1 MDLDVVGSDEDVAL
15 IDQDDIS
22 NYNPEN
28 ILPESPEVIGRI
40 RKWLE
45 PTAYDLESGEYRRH
59 LASHL
64 DGTGQWLLDAPTY
77 QQWHDSSDYGLL
89 WVKGIPGSGKSVFA
103 ATLAHELAKEGHP
116 VLLFFFRQIIDAN
129 HQPIN
134 LLHDWLEQIV
144 SYSPPLQRD
153 LKDFVDDRNYRQK
166 ELKSLGMD
174 ALWTHLKTALAH
186 MSKVYLVA
194 DALDEMDKGHDEF
207 LKALAQLGSW
217 KPATVKVLITSRPV
231 PTIEAPL
238 REYPALKIRLEE
250 RLVDIDIATYVQH
263 RMRDS
268 SIPVDDQSLIKEAVP
283 GHARG
288 LFLYAKLAMDAFL
301 EPQADVRK
309 VLTTLPGDLNAMY
322 NDLLLEHARRSE
334 IPSDIQLLILCWV
347 THATRP
353 LRLIELA
360 EVVRSI
366 YTLDTSTDLDLKG
379 AKVLVKEAC
388 GPLLEIQPD
397 ETISVIHHSF
407 TEFLV
412 GATRSVND
420 LLGTKSSQVFPI
432 LTPGPTHERLALAC
446 LGYLQAGSLDSAII
460 PSKPVQDD
468 SSDEYDEI
476 PWYENEQLRKSQTT
490 MRLQFPFVQYASK
503 HWPIHVTK
511 AAGSGASSMSS
522 ELVSALDQL
531 LTPGPRFETW
541 LNMEW
546 DPRLT
551 KGVTPYHVAAQHGL
565 SQYLELLVL
574 ARGVTGP
581 ELDPIDCLKQ
591 TPLFYAAENGHEAAV
606 RVLIDAGVNPNS
618 DNYNGL
624 TPLHRAAAHN
634 HGGVI
639 RLLLAA
645 GVDPLTKKTREDPGN
660 WCGNASRTV
669 GHTALMYAC
678 QAGHHD
684 ALEAFLPFLN
694 DDVEAVH
701 RALNWASGTAHPR
714 LVKRLLQHPG
724 IDVNAKVNRNTF
736 LFSACRVRDVESIE
750 ALLSAGAD
758 ATILCA
764 GDDDEFAGVG
774 GHNWG
779 FFDSTSP
786 LEIFCS
792 SQRGWGCGGIGFEA
806 MRHGLDLLLGAGADI
821 NRRNPDDRTPLHCA
835 AHDPVML
842 RLLLDRGADPSV
854 ESSDGST
861 LLHTP
866 QQTEEGWEMVKLLVQ
881 EGKID
886 VNKRRHSDG
895 YTPLICYLKVHDW
908 TNATRFIDEC
918 HPDCTMPDSEGD
930 TPLHLVVKSY
940 MGIPGKGA
948 ILADKLVAHGAK
960 LSQRNHR
967 GEMPIH
973 VAQSPRWDPGMV
985 KHLVVL
991 GADLEARDL
1000 AGATKF
1006 MRSVDE
1012 FWTRDFKTVSAF
1024 LDIGARLDTRDNK
1037 GRTLLHEIT
1046 ANIHRCSSVSDMRP
1060 TDMLRHFL
1068 DLGMDHRAV
1077 DYSGNTL
1084 LHELVTRKANAE
1096 LRVPFF
1102 RELLRLGLDPDAENH
1117 TGRTML
1123 HLICSGVGGFGES
1136 ADNAA
1141 LDLALG
1147 ECKRIDG
1154 MDHEGFRPIHLASSL
1169 SEYFLQRLILAGADI
1184 SSSTNRGLTPLHLA
1198 ARARRTNIVGML
1210 LNAIATGR
1218 YGQPDTIINAL
1229 DGDKVPPLYY
1239 ACLSGR
1245 PETVSLLLDAGA
1257 RVKEFTTVLRRACL
1271 GFEPENKLW
1280 TQKRHGI
1287 SGVAQPPN
1295 LSPLAWQGKKT
1306 WQIVEDCYQDQRKV
1320 LDSEHKST
1328 RLEEIVG
1335 MLLHHGLDL
1344 QGMKT
1349 TVGDL
1354 EASLSLKHTS
1364 ASRERIDSVLR
1375 TNPSSAPAPP
1385 AVTSA
1390 AVYPWGI
1397 LHDDSL
1403 DDFIARWDELRRTS
1417 GAQAFGDTDPVKK
1430 AMGKPDR
1437 QERLLVQ
1444 LLHSREY
1451 GLVEAAFGSGGCD
1464 PCLANSHGD
1473 TALGMLARFGYAD
1486 LLAKLADP
1494 TTRVTMFDS
1503 MILGSDKKV
1512 AATFRERP
1520 VSINPLV
1527 LIACERELPNMD
1539 VLRFLV
1545 ETAKASVNAQRMEPE
1560 VVSGGDGYRYG
1571 ARAAPLHCLAAG
1583 KHWWQVY
1590 EALPYV
1596 LSRKPDLE
1604 IRNESGHTS
1613 LHTALTSPGPS
1624 NPYGTSVFKTAA
1636 ARLLVEAGADV
1647 NAVSKDGTPCLAMV
1661 GNDVELV
1668 HLLVAH
1674 GARITPPALFAAIDT
1689 EEVEVLKALLAAAP
1703 TGDANMRHDKL
1714 AAAAREKTTPYS
1726 FRHDPSHVPEYE
1738 KYPLYH
1744 AATKSRERK
1753 GTDVDDKDS
1762 ESRRTQ
1768 MVSALLA
1775 SGADPFAR
1783 FWMPAET
1790 EDDDDDDDD
1799 DNDVVDKLE
1808 QATVI
1813 HQILSHKGII
1823 QPFLQLPNL
1832 DLEHGDSKGRTLLLA
1847 ACASTSGI
1855 QRTIKLDNMNGKSEE
1870 DRLLIEILLERGAD
1884 ITVVDT
1890 SGRNALHLPF
1900 ISTSWSSGSNHWFSG
1915 DIDPKPLQ
1923 VLLTAN
1929 PKLVSQ
1935 VDKTKGRTALHYAIL
1950 AISSTSQSE
1959 CTSVNLLLDAGADPH
1974 TVDAVDGNNALHC
1987 ISKVLSD
1994 NPHVHALFSRL
2005 LGMGVDINGRNA
2017 RGETPL
2023 ACFFE
2028 AAASDR
2034 RRDFGRFGDDVWKL
2048 FEDAGADV
2056 AARDNKGRT
2065 LMHVVAGGEHGSALM
2080 FGTLLEHGLDPMI
2093 QDDKE
2098 LTSLDVAAACGKEK
2112 ILALFEKNEGK
2123 K

>member
-1 MDLDVVGSDEDVAL
+1 MDLDVVGSDEDVAV

-40 RKWLE
+40 RKWLV

-77 QQWHDSSDYGLL
+77 QQWHDSSDHGLL

-116 VLLFFFRQIIDAN
+116 MLFFFFRQIIDAN

-134 LLHDWLEQIV
+134 LLRDWLEQIV

-153 LKDFVDDRNYRQK
+153 LKDFVDTRNYRPK

-186 MSKVYLVA
+186 MSRVYLVA
-194 DALDEMDKGHDEF
+194 DALDEMDKGNDEF

-217 KPATVKVLITSRPV
+217 KPATVKVFITSRPV

-263 RMRDS
+263 RMRGS
-268 SIPVDDQSLIKEAVP
+268 SIPVEDQSLIKEAVP
-283 GHARG
+283 GRARG

-301 EPQADVRK
+301 EPEADMRK
-309 VLTTLPGDLNAMY
+309 VLTTLPRDLNAMY

-334 IPSDIQLLILCWV
+334 IPSDIQLLILSWV

-366 YTLDTSTDLDLKG
+366 YTLDTGTDLDLKD
-379 AKVLVKEAC
+379 AKILVREAC

-397 ETISVIHHSF
+397 ETVSVIHHSL
-407 TEFLV
+407 TEFLI
-412 GATRSVND
+412 GTTRSVDD
-420 LLGTKSSQVFPI
+420 LLLGNEDQSPVFPI

-446 LGYLQAGSLDSAII
+446 LRYLQAGSLDSGIL
-460 PSKPVQDD
+460 PSQTVEDN
-468 SSDEYDEI
+468 SSDDG
-476 PWYENEQLRKSQTT
+476 PSWYGDRMGARVDHEQLRKSQTA
-490 MRLQFPFVQYASK
+490 MKLQFPFVQYASK
-503 HWPIHVTK
+503 HWPIHLTK
-511 AAGSGASSMSS
+511 AAGLMSS
-522 ELVSALDQL
+522 ELVSALDEF
-531 LTPGPRFETW
+531 LTPGPRFKTW
-541 LNMEW
+541 LDMES
-546 DPRLT
+546 DGRRT
-551 KGVTPYHVAAQHGL
+551 KGVTPYHVAALHGL
-565 SQYLELLVL
+565 TQYLELLVV
-574 ARGVTGP
+574 RGITGS
-581 ELDPIDCLKQ
+581 ELDPIDCHKQ
-591 TPLFYAAENGHEAAV
+591 TPLFNAAENGHEAAV

-618 DNYNGL
+618 DNYEGL
-624 TPLHRAAAHN
+624 TPLHRAAACN
-634 HGGVI
+634 HAGVI

-660 WCGNASRTV
+660 WFGNSAGTV
-669 GHTALMYAC
+669 GHTALMYTC
-678 QAGHHD
+678 QAGHYD
-684 ALEAFLPFLN
+684 ALEAFLPFLS
-694 DDVEAVH
+694 DVEAVH
-701 RALNWASGTAHPR
+701 RGLNWAAGAAHPR
-714 LVKRLLQHPG
+714 LVKRLLECPG
-724 IDVNAKVNRNTF
+724 IDVNAKVNCNTF
-736 LFSACRVRDVESIE
+736 LFSACRAKDVESME

-758 ATILCA
+758 ATILCI
-764 GDDDEFAGVG
+764 GSDDEFADVG
-774 GHNWG
+774 DDNWG
-779 FFDSTSP
+779 FVESTSP

-792 SQRGWGCGGIGFEA
+792 SKRSYGTRDIDSEV

-821 NRRNPDDRTPLHCA
+821 NRRTPDDRTPLHCA
-835 AHDPVML
+835 ADNPVLL
-842 RLLLDRGADPSV
+842 RLLLDRGADPRV

-866 QQTEEGWEMVKLLVQ
+866 QQTEEGWAMVKLLVQ
-881 EGKID
+881 EGKMD

-895 YTPLICYLKVHDW
+895 YTPLICYIEARDC
-908 TNATRFIDEC
+908 TGAIRFIDEC
-918 HPDCTMPDSEGD
+918 HPDCTVPDSDGD
-930 TPLHLVVKSY
+930 TSLHLVVKSY
-940 MGIPGKGA
+940 MGTAKERV
-948 ILADKLVAHGAK
+948 ILIEKLVSHGAN
-960 LSQRNHR
+960 LNQRNCR

-973 VAQSPRWDPGMV
+973 VVDSSDTTGVV
-985 KHLVVL
+985 KHLVAL

-1000 AGATKF
+1000 HGATKF
-1006 MRSVDE
+1006 MRSIDR
-1012 FWTRDFKTVSAF
+1012 FWTSNLETVSGF
-1024 LDIGARLDTRDNK
+1024 LAMGARLDTRDNK

-1046 ANIHRCSSVSDMRP
+1046 ANIHRCSSVSDVSP
-1060 TDMLRHFL
+1060 TDMLRHFID

-1084 LHELVTRKANAE
+1084 LHELVTRKVNAE
-1096 LRVPFF
+1096 LRIPCF
-1102 RELLRLGLDPDAENH
+1102 RELLRLGLDPDAQNH

-1123 HLICSGVGGFGES
+1123 HLICSGVGGYGHD

-1147 ECKRIDG
+1147 ACKRSIDG
-1154 MDHEGFRPIHLASSL
+1154 MDHKGFRPIHLAASL
-1169 SEYFLQRLILAGADI
+1169 SEYFVQRLILAGADI

-1210 LNAIATGR
+1210 LNAIATGK

-1229 DGDKVPPLYY
+1229 DSDKVPPLYY

-1245 PETVSLLLDAGA
+1245 PETVSLLLKAGA
-1257 RVKEFTTVLRRACL
+1257 RVKEFTAVLLLYACS
-1271 GFEPENKLW
+1271 GFEKENRLW

-1287 SGVAQPPN
+1287 SGIAQPPG
-1295 LSPLAWQGKKT
+1295 LSPLFQYSRQPWRV
-1306 WQIVEDCYQDQRKV
+1306 VEDCHQDERKL
-1320 LDSEHKST
+1320 LDSEHKTT
-1328 RLEEIVG
+1328 RLEEIFG
-1335 MLLHHGLDL
+1335 MLLLHGLDL
-1344 QGMKT
+1344 QDIKT
-1349 TVGDL
+1349 AVGNLD
-1354 EASLSLKHTS
+1354 ANLSLKHTS
-1364 ASRERIDSVLR
+1364 ASLKRIASVLA
-1375 TNPSSAPAPP
+1375 TNTSTPTP
-1385 AVTSA
+1385 AVTPA
-1390 AVYPWGI
+1390 ASLPWVFDDEF
-1397 LHDDSL
+1397 LH
-1403 DDFIARWDELRRTS
+1403 DFIARWDELRRIS
-1417 GAQAFGDTDPVKK
+1417 GAQAFIDTDPVKK
-1430 AMGKPDR
+1430 AMGKHGR
-1437 QERLLVQ
+1437 QETLLVQ
-1444 LLHSREY
+1444 LLISREY

-1473 TALGMLARFGYAD
+1473 TALGMLVRFGYAD
-1486 LLAKLADP
+1486 LLAKLAVP
-1494 TTRVTMFDS
+1494 TTREEAS
-1503 MILGSDKKV
+1503 NHEMISNSDKKV
-1512 AATFRERP
+1512 APTFRERP
-1520 VSINPLV
+1520 VPINPLI

-1545 ETAKASVNAQRMEPE
+1545 ETAKASVNAQKMEPE
-1560 VVSGGDGYRYG
+1560 Y
-1571 ARAAPLHCLAAG
+1571 AAPLHCLAAG
-1583 KHWWQVY
+1583 KYWWQVY

-1604 IRNESGHTS
+1604 VRDERGHTP
-1613 LHTALTSPGPS
+1613 LHTALTSLGPRE
-1624 NPYGTSVFKTAA
+1624 PYGTSVFKTAA

-1647 NAVSKDGTPCLAMV
+1647 NAVSKDGTPCLAMA

-1674 GARITPPALFAAIDT
+1674 GARVTPSALFAAIDK
-1689 EEVEVLKALLAAAP
+1689 EEVEVLGELLAAS
-1703 TGDANMRHDKL
+1703 TGDANMRHDKPD
-1714 AAAAREKTTPYS
+1714 AAARQKQR
-1726 FRHDPSHVPEYE
+1726 RHLFGYNHNVPEHE

-1744 AATKSRERK
+1744 AATKSGERK
-1753 GTDVDDKDS
+1753 RTDVDNKDS
-1762 ESRRTQ
+1762 EARRTQ
-1768 MVSALLA
+1768 MVSVLLA

-1783 FWMPAET
+1783 FWMTAET
-1790 EDDDDDDDD
+1790 EDDNADDDDDD
-1799 DNDVVDKLE
+1799 PVDKLE

-1813 HQILSHKGII
+1813 HQILSCKGII
-1823 QPFLQLPNL
+1823 QPFLQLQNL
-1832 DLEHGDSKGRTLLLA
+1832 DLEHRDSKGRTFLLA
-1847 ACASTSGI
+1847 ACASFSGF

-1884 ITVVDT
+1884 ITAVDT
-1890 SGRNALHLPF
+1890 SGRNALHQPF
-1900 ISTSWSSGSNHWFSG
+1900 ITTLWSSGSTNHWFSS
-1915 DIDPKPLQ
+1915 DINQKPLQ
-1923 VLLTAN
+1923 VLLHAN

-1935 VDKTKGRTALHYAIL
+1935 VDKTKGRTPLHYAIL
-1950 AISSTSQSE
+1950 AISSTSKSE
-1959 CTSVNLLLDAGADPH
+1959 CTSVNLLLDAGAEPH
-1974 TVDAVDGNNALHC
+1974 TVDADGNNALHC
-1987 ISKVLSD
+1987 VSKVLSD
-1994 NPHVHALFSRL
+1994 NPHGHALFLRM
-2005 LGMGVDINGRNA
+2005 LGMGLDINGRNS

-2034 RRDFGRFGDDVWKL
+2034 HRHDFGKFGDDVWKL

-2056 AARDNKGRT
+2056 AVRDDKGRT
-2065 LMHVVAGGEHGSALM
+2065 LLHVAAGGEHSGALM

-2112 ILALFEKNEGK
+2112 ILALFEKDEAK